1 MGCDPMALLRLPP
14 LRLPPLRLPPLR
26 LPPLR
31 LPPSP
36 PFPSPFQ
43 KTLTLMYFFG
53 FFFTSATSARS
64 SRTRESL
71 CW

>member
-1 MGCDPMALLRLPP
+1 MGCDPMALFRLPP

-26 LPPLR
+26 LPPF
-31 LPPSP
+31 PP
-36 PFPSPFQ
+36 PFFPPFQ

-53 FFFTSATSARS
+53 FFFTSATRARS

>member
-1 MGCDPMALLRLPP
+1 MALFRLAVFRLAP
-14 LRLPPLRLPPLR
+14 LRLAPLRLAPFLDVP
-26 LPPLR
+26 
-31 LPPSP
+31 PPS
-36 PFPSPFQ
+36 Q

-53 FFFTSATSARS
+53 FFFMSATSARS